1 MHGGAE
7 DKGFRFDEAQGRA
20 QTAAAPAGRFIG
32 ELGWGSWPRRRTG
45 MSAAKMAAPAKRT
58 AVTMIIASVLSV
70 SMSSGASRANPA
82 ACAT

>member
-32 ELGWGSWPRRRTG
+32 ELGWGS
-45 MSAAKMAAPAKRT
+45 
-58 AVTMIIASVLSV
+58 
-70 SMSSGASRANPA
+70 
-82 ACAT
+82 